1 MKGWRFEFLRME
13 CVWRWVA
20 DKGKSVWEIAQEL
33 ENITHTT
40 MHDLLNN
47 RSSDT
52 DSSMQIS
59 KIQSESK
66 SQKDSFGR
74 SFGLSPCEDWFVAR
88 YRTFQCSRRRMQTN
102 TTRLFI
108 CQNYHS
114 HSDSRLF
121 MLTLA
126 IHQPRDLANFNII
139 VHDFYTKSLPRK
151 SQCPKNPSEWQR
163 TVGNAIVDE
172 WYVWCVRAVMCVIM
186 W

>member
-1 MKGWRFEFLRME
+1 MIRKKCERNCAKAW
-13 CVWRWVA
+13 
-20 DKGKSVWEIAQEL
+20 KT
-33 ENITHTT
+33 THT
-40 MHDLLNN
+40 HNHAWLVEQS

-52 DSSMQIS
+52 YSSMQI
-59 KIQSESK
+59 KNPIRIQIA
-66 SQKDSFGR
+66 KDSFGR

-88 YRTFQCSRRRMQTN
+88 YRTFQCSRRRTQTN

-126 IHQPRDLANFNII
+126 IHQPRDLANFNIT